1 MKSTL
6 QIVFA
11 SLLVVLMASVT
22 ASAYALSPMGGHHVR
37 SQTYHDRTPKAHT
50 HGSHPHR
57 S

>member
-22 ASAYALSPMGGHHVR
+22 ASAYASSPMGGHHVR